1 MSSCL
6 GFVACI
12 PCWNDPTCT
21 KFYRSAPILQLEPT
35 YVPEPSYVSAPEQL
49 QSFKFYRSAPE
60 PSYLTVPEPSYGAV
74 LVPSYVPEPEPA
86 PTYNAPKPAPTYIES
101 EPAPTYTEPE
111 PAPTYIEPEP
121 APTYNAPEP
130 VPTYTELEPAPTYTK
145 PEPAYKEA
153 KKTRKNLKRKIR
165 KNLKRKMRKNRRKT
179 RRKNRR
185 KNVPAPSYL
194 RGNTNLEN
202 QSLLT
207 HSSKTTLL
215 FSIPIRSNSCHSTQ
229 TKKGI
234 LFNLRLNIRSR
245 FGKKKI
251 EHFRKFVIF
260 CE

>member
-1 MSSCL
+1 MKLLILLTFFL

-12 PCWNDPTCT
+12 PKPCWNDPTCT
-21 KFYRSAPILQLEPT
+21 KRFFRSALLPSYGADLEPT
-35 YVPEPSYVSAPEQL
+35 YVPEPSYVSAPEPN
-49 QSFKFYRSAPE
+49 Y
-60 PSYLTVPEPSYGAV
+60 V

-86 PTYNAPKPAPTYIES
+86 PTYNAPEPVPTYIES

-111 PAPTYIEPEP
+111 PAPTYIE
-121 APTYNAPEP
+121 
-130 VPTYTELEPAPTYTK
+130 LEPALTYTK
-145 PEPAYKEA
+145 PKPAYKEA

-165 KNLKRKMRKNRRKT
+165 KNLKRKMRKN

-215 FSIPIRSNSCHSTQ
+215 FSIPIRSNSCHSTR

-234 LFNLRLNIRSR
+234 QS
-245 FGKKKI
+245 
-251 EHFRKFVIF
+251 
-260 CE
+260 

>member
-1 MSSCL
+1 MKLLILLSFCL

-12 PCWNDPTCT
+12 PCGWNDPTCIQR
-21 KFYRSAPILQLEPT
+21 FFRSA
-35 YVPEPSYVSAPEQL
+35 PEPSYVSAPEPN
-49 QSFKFYRSAPE
+49 Y
-60 PSYLTVPEPSYGAV
+60 V

-86 PTYNAPKPAPTYIES
+86 PTYNAP
-101 EPAPTYTEPE
+101 EPASTYTEPE
-111 PAPTYIEPEP
+111 PAPTYIE
-121 APTYNAPEP
+121 
-130 VPTYTELEPAPTYTK
+130 LEPALTYTK
-145 PEPAYKEA
+145 PKPAYKEA

-165 KNLKRKMRKNRRKT
+165 KNLKRKMRKNRRKNRRKNSRKNRRKD

-185 KNVPAPSYL
+185 KNGRKPSYVVAPEPTYVLDPSYL

-234 LFNLRLNIRSR
+234 LFNLMSLA
-245 FGKKKI
+245 
-251 EHFRKFVIF
+251 
-260 CE
+260 CQ